1 MQFALDDYGT
11 GFSSLAHLRDV
22 PVAALKVDRLFVAG
36 LGARGDDAIVVA
48 VITLAHALGMK
59 VVAEGVETAQQRAR
73 LLELGCDYG
82 QGFLFSLPLEPEAFS
97 SLLDDPAGACLN
109 P

>member
-1 MQFALDDYGT
+1 
-11 GFSSLAHLRDV
+11 
-22 PVAALKVDRLFVAG
+22 
-36 LGARGDDAIVVA
+36 
-48 VITLAHALGMK
+48 MK